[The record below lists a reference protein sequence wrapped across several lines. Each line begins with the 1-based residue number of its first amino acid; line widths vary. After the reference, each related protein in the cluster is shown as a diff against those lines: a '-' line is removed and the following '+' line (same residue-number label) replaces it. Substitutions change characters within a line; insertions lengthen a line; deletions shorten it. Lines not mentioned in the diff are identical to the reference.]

1 MTSDCAALDGFE
13 ISARF
18 RSLIEARIARLEHNA
33 KFDESTIALLENADH
48 IRRQVR
54 LVAAQRA
61 EAMRMRQFLDR
72 SGTRLLRPQVSQ

>member
-33 KFDESTIALLENADH
+33 KFDESTIALLEKSDSAVVQ
-48 IRRQVR
+48 I
-54 LVAAQRA
+54 A
-61 EAMRMRQFLDR
+61 
-72 SGTRLLRPQVSQ
+72 